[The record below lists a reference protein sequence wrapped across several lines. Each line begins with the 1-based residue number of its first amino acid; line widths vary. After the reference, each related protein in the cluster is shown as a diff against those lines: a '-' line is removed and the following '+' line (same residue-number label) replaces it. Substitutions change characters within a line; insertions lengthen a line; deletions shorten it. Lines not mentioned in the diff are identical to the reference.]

1 MTYCP
6 LQLMVSLY
14 VKYTREDIQF
24 LKGYNR
30 GHNNYIWHVLATQI
44 LGHVDRTTLALGLL
58 WRDDDSVGVEAC
70 RCRG

>member
-1 MTYCP
+1 
-6 LQLMVSLY
+6 MVSLY

-44 LGHVDRTTLALGLL
+44 LGHVDRTTLALGPL
-58 WRDDDSVGVEAC
+58 WRNDD
-70 RCRG
+70 